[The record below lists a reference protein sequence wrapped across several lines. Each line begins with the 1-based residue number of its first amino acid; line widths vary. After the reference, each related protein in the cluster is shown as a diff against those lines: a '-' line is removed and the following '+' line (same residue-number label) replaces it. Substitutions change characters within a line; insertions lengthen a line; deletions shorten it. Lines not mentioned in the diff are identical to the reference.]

1 MPDAMLLVAR
11 RLTFCILQRIAQ
23 PVYNLAADF
32 THAPPSDAF
41 NLIAQRKNA

>member
-1 MPDAMLLVAR
+1 MPDAMLLVVL

-32 THAPPSDAF
+32 THALLHRMLS
-41 NLIAQRKNA
+41 I